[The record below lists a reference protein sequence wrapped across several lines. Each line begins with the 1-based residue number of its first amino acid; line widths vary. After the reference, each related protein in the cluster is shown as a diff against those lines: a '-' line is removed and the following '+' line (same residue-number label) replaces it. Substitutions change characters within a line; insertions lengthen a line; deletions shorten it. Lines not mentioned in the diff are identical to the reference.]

1 MNISKED
8 WELYKEKLP
17 VWQERYTKGLLED
30 YVKFLEGDGQA
41 LEKFHILEKKIKA
54 DKNTPGVQL
63 RNTRG
68 SRQGTDYNL
77 MQLIL
82 ANVISFDDLDGFSE
96 EIKATVSKLVKAFSE

>member
-1 MNISKED
+1 MNVSKED
-8 WELYKEKLP
+8 FELFREKLP
-17 VWQERYTKGLLED
+17 VWQERYTKGLLKD
-30 YVKFLEGDGQA
+30 YVKFLESDAPA

-54 DKNTPGVQL
+54 DKNAPGVQL

-82 ANVISFDDLDGFSE
+82 AGVITFDDLDGFSDD
-96 EIKATVSKLVKAFSE
+96 IVRVVKKLVDAFGE